1 MALKIAVMIKQ
12 VPAVDNVKINEE
24 TGTME
29 REGVESELNPM
40 DLHALEEAIRIKE
53 RDPENVRVTAVSMGP
68 AQAEKILKGAVAMGC
83 DDGILLSD
91 RRFAGA
97 DTLATARALAAC
109 VKKCGPF
116 DLILAGERATDG
128 ETGQVAPSVA
138 ELLGQPALTYVSA
151 IDELDTSRATITRAI
166 EGGHERIE
174 TPLPAVLSVIK
185 EINRPRL
192 TTLGGKLRAKKT
204 NIPTYDA
211 EALGL
216 AEGDIGLKGSPTR
229 VVKVF
234 YPKVT
239 RSGEKYFMAADP
251 AAALSALTG
260 FLADKGCIGEE
271 AAR

>member
-1 MALKIAVMIKQ
+1 MALRIAVMIKQ
-12 VPAVDNVKINEE
+12 VPAVDTVRINEE

-53 RDPENVRVTAVSMGP
+53 RTPENVRVTAISMGP
-68 AQAEKILKGAVAMGC
+68 RQAEKTLRGAVAMGC
-83 DDGILLSD
+83 DDGILLTD
-91 RRFAGA
+91 RKFAGA
-97 DTLATARALAAC
+97 DTLATARTLAAC
-109 VKKCGPF
+109 IQKCGPF

-128 ETGQVAPSVA
+128 ETGQVAPSIA
-138 ELLGQPALTYVSA
+138 ALLDLPALTYVSA
-151 IDELDTSRATITRAI
+151 IRGLNEAGAEIERAV

-174 TPLPAVLSVIK
+174 TTLPAVLSVIK

-192 TTLGGKLRAKKT
+192 TTLGGKLRAKRID
-204 NIPTYDA
+204 IPAYDA
-211 EALGL
+211 AFLGL
-216 AEGDIGLKGSPTR
+216 QEDEIGLKGSPTR

-239 RSGEKYFMAADP
+239 RSGEKHFMIADP
-251 AAALSALTG
+251 DAALSALVG
-260 FLADKGCIGEE
+260 FLTDKGCIGEG